1 MSIRLEN
8 VSYTYMKKTPYE
20 RTALKEVSLTIDKGE
35 YIAVIG
41 HTGSGKSTMMQ
52 HLNGLLN
59 PDQGSVFVDDI
70 DISGKGQEAKKAR
83 NKVGMVFQYPE
94 HQIFAET
101 IFEDVAF
108 GPRNKGLA
116 EEEVE
121 KQVKAALSSVGLD
134 YDTFANRSPFQLSG
148 GQMRRVAIAGVIAMD
163 PDYLILD
170 EPSAGLDPRSRDSIF
185 REINELYQARK
196 MAVILVTHSME
207 EAAQYAKRLLVMSKG
222 KIVIDGE
229 SREVFRNH
237 REALKELGVDV
248 PQAVK
253 LAELLRER
261 GLSINNDVTKTEELV
276 KQIKLAKGW
285 I

>member
-1 MSIRLEN
+1 MSIRLDN
-8 VSYTYMKKTPYE
+8 VSYTYMKKTPFE
-20 RTALKEVSLTIDKGE
+20 RTALKEVTLTIEKGE

-52 HLNGLLN
+52 HLNGLLS
-59 PDQGSVFVDDI
+59 PDQGKVFVDEV
-70 DISGKGQEAKKAR
+70 DISSKGAEAKKAR

-108 GPRNKGLA
+108 GPRNKGLS

-121 KQVKAALSSVGLD
+121 QQVKAALSFVGLD

-148 GQMRRVAIAGVIAMD
+148 GQMRRVAIAGVVAMD

-170 EPSAGLDPRSRDSIF
+170 EPSAGLDPQSRDNIF
-185 REINELYQARK
+185 REINSLYQARK

-207 EAAQYAKRLLVMSKG
+207 EAAQYAKRLLVMAKG
-222 KIVIDGE
+222 KVVIDG
-229 SREVFRNH
+229 SSAEVFQHH
-237 REALKELGVDV
+237 REDLKNLGVDV
-248 PQAVK
+248 PQAIK
-253 LAELLRER
+253 LADVLREH
-261 GLSINNDVTKTEELV
+261 GLQIGNDVLKTEDLIQ
-276 KQIKLAKGW
+276 QIKLAKGW
-285 I
+285 M

>member
-1 MSIRLEN
+1 MSIRLDN

-20 RTALKEVSLTIDKGE
+20 RTALKEVTLTIEKGE

-52 HLNGLLN
+52 HFNGLLN
-59 PDQGSVFVDDI
+59 PDAGKVFVDDV
-70 DISGKGQEAKKAR
+70 DISSKGAEAKKAR

-108 GPRNKGLA
+108 GPRNKGLS

-121 KQVKAALSSVGLD
+121 KQVKAALSFVGLD

-148 GQMRRVAIAGVIAMD
+148 GQMRRVAIAGVVAMD

-185 REINELYQARK
+185 REINHLYRARK

-207 EAAQYAKRLLVMSKG
+207 EAAQYAKRLLDMAKG
-222 KIVIDGE
+222 KIVIDGN
-229 SREVFRNH
+229 SAEVFQNH
-237 REALKELGVDV
+237 REALKEVGVDV
-248 PQAVK
+248 PQAIK
-253 LAELLRER
+253 LADVLRER
-261 GLSINNDVTKTEELV
+261 GLRISNDVLKTEDLV

-285 I
+285 L

>member
-121 KQVKAALSSVGLD
+121 KQVKTALSFVGLD

>member
-121 KQVKAALSSVGLD
+121 KQVKAALSFVGLD

-207 EAAQYAKRLLVMSKG
+207 EAAQYAKRLLVMAKG

>member
-1 MSIRLEN
+1 MSIKLEN

-20 RTALKEVSLTIDKGE
+20 RTALKEVTLTIEKGE

-52 HLNGLLN
+52 HLNGLLS
-59 PDQGSVFVDDI
+59 PDQGKVFVDEV
-70 DISGKGQEAKKAR
+70 DISSKGAEAKKAR

-108 GPRNKGLA
+108 GPRNKGLS

-121 KQVKAALSSVGLD
+121 QQVKAALSFVGLD

-148 GQMRRVAIAGVIAMD
+148 GQMRRVAIAGVVAMD

-170 EPSAGLDPRSRDSIF
+170 EPSAGLDPQSRDNIF
-185 REINELYQARK
+185 REINSLYQARK

-207 EAAQYAKRLLVMSKG
+207 EAAQYAKRLLVMAKG
-222 KIVIDGE
+222 KVVIDG
-229 SREVFRNH
+229 SSAEVFQHH
-237 REALKELGVDV
+237 REDLKNLGVDV
-248 PQAVK
+248 PQAIK
-253 LAELLRER
+253 LADVLREH
-261 GLSINNDVTKTEELV
+261 GLQIGNDVLKTEDLIQ
-276 KQIKLAKGW
+276 QIKLAKGW
-285 I
+285 M

>member
-1 MSIRLEN
+1 MSIKLEN

-20 RTALKEVSLTIDKGE
+20 RTALKEVTLTIEKGE

-52 HLNGLLN
+52 HLNGLLS
-59 PDQGSVFVDDI
+59 PDQGKVFVDEV
-70 DISGKGQEAKKAR
+70 DISSKGAEAKKAR

-108 GPRNKGLA
+108 GPRNKGLSEA
-116 EEEVE
+116 EVE
-121 KQVKAALSSVGLD
+121 QQVKAALSFVGLD

-148 GQMRRVAIAGVIAMD
+148 GQMRRVAIAGVVAMD

-170 EPSAGLDPRSRDSIF
+170 EPSAGLDPQSRDNIF
-185 REINELYQARK
+185 REINSLYQARK

-207 EAAQYAKRLLVMSKG
+207 EAAQYAKRLLVMAKG
-222 KIVIDGE
+222 KVVIDG
-229 SREVFRNH
+229 SSAEVFQHH
-237 REALKELGVDV
+237 REDLKNLGVDV
-248 PQAVK
+248 PQAIK
-253 LAELLRER
+253 LADVLREH
-261 GLSINNDVTKTEELV
+261 GLQIGNDVLKTEDLIQ
-276 KQIKLAKGW
+276 QIKLAKGW
-285 I
+285 M

>member
-1 MSIRLEN
+1 MSIKLEN

-20 RTALKEVSLTIDKGE
+20 RTALKEVTLTIEKGE

-52 HLNGLLN
+52 HLNGLLS
-59 PDQGSVFVDDI
+59 PDQGKVFVDEV
-70 DISGKGQEAKKAR
+70 DISSKGAEAKKAR

-108 GPRNKGLA
+108 GPRNKGLSEA
-116 EEEVE
+116 EVE
-121 KQVKAALSSVGLD
+121 QQVKAALSFVGLD

-148 GQMRRVAIAGVIAMD
+148 GQMRRVAIAGVVAMD

-170 EPSAGLDPRSRDSIF
+170 EPSAGLDPQSRDNIF
-185 REINELYQARK
+185 REINSLYQARK

-207 EAAQYAKRLLVMSKG
+207 EAAQYAKRLLVMAKG
-222 KIVIDGE
+222 RVVIDG
-229 SREVFRNH
+229 SSAEVFQHH
-237 REALKELGVDV
+237 REDLKNLGVDV
-248 PQAVK
+248 PQAIK
-253 LAELLRER
+253 LADVLREH
-261 GLSINNDVTKTEELV
+261 GLQIGNDVLKTEDLIQ
-276 KQIKLAKGW
+276 QIKLAKGW
-285 I
+285 M

>member
-1 MSIRLEN
+1 MSIRLDN
-8 VSYTYMKKTPYE
+8 VSYTYMKKTPFE
-20 RTALKEVSLTIDKGE
+20 RTALKDVTLTIEKGE

-52 HLNGLLN
+52 HFNGLLS
-59 PDQGSVFVDDI
+59 PDAGKVFVDNVDI
-70 DISGKGQEAKKAR
+70 NAKGAEAKKAR

-108 GPRNKGLA
+108 GPRNKGLS

-121 KQVKAALSSVGLD
+121 SQVKAALSFVGLD

-148 GQMRRVAIAGVIAMD
+148 GQMRRVAIAGVVAMD

-170 EPSAGLDPRSRDSIF
+170 EPSAGLDPQSRDNIF
-185 REINELYQARK
+185 REINALYQARK

-207 EAAQYAKRLLVMSKG
+207 EAAQYAKRLLVMAKG
-222 KIVIDGE
+222 KVVIDGE
-229 SREVFRNH
+229 SAEVFQNH

-248 PQAVK
+248 PQAIK
-253 LAELLRER
+253 LADVLRER
-261 GLSINNDVTKTEELV
+261 GLQISNDVLKTEDLV

-285 I
+285 M

>member
-121 KQVKAALSSVGLD
+121 KQVKAALSFVRLD

>member
-1 MSIRLEN
+1 MSIRLDN
-8 VSYTYMKKTPYE
+8 VSYTYMKKTPFE
-20 RTALKEVSLTIDKGE
+20 RTALKEVTLTIEKGE

-52 HLNGLLN
+52 HFNGLLS
-59 PDQGSVFVDDI
+59 PDAGKVFVDNVDI
-70 DISGKGQEAKKAR
+70 NAKGAEAKKAR

-108 GPRNKGLA
+108 GPRNKGLS

-121 KQVKAALSSVGLD
+121 SQVKAALSFVGLD

-148 GQMRRVAIAGVIAMD
+148 GQMRRVAIAGVVAMD

-170 EPSAGLDPRSRDSIF
+170 EPSAGLDPQSRDNIF
-185 REINELYQARK
+185 RAINALYQARK

-207 EAAQYAKRLLVMSKG
+207 EAAQYAKRLLVMAKG
-222 KIVIDGE
+222 KVVIDGE
-229 SREVFRNH
+229 SAEVFQNH

-248 PQAVK
+248 PQAIK
-253 LAELLRER
+253 LADVLRER
-261 GLSINNDVTKTEELV
+261 GLQISSDVLKTEDLV

-285 I
+285 M

>member
-1 MSIRLEN
+1 MSIKLEN

-20 RTALKEVSLTIDKGE
+20 RTALKEVTLTIAKGE

-52 HLNGLLN
+52 HLNGLLS
-59 PDQGSVFVDDI
+59 PDQGKVFVDEV
-70 DISGKGQEAKKAR
+70 DISSKGAEAKKAR

-108 GPRNKGLA
+108 GPRNKGLSEA
-116 EEEVE
+116 EVE
-121 KQVKAALSSVGLD
+121 QQVKAALSFVGLD

-148 GQMRRVAIAGVIAMD
+148 GQMRRVAIAGVVAMD

-170 EPSAGLDPRSRDSIF
+170 EPSAGLDPQSRDNIF
-185 REINELYQARK
+185 REINSLYQARK

-207 EAAQYAKRLLVMSKG
+207 EAAQYAKRLLVMAKG
-222 KIVIDGE
+222 KVVIDG
-229 SREVFRNH
+229 SSAEVFQHH
-237 REALKELGVDV
+237 REDLKNLGVDV
-248 PQAVK
+248 PQAIK
-253 LAELLRER
+253 LADVLREH
-261 GLSINNDVTKTEELV
+261 GLQIGNDVLKTEDLIQ
-276 KQIKLAKGW
+276 QIKLAKGW
-285 I
+285 M

>member
-1 MSIRLEN
+1 MSIRLDN
-8 VSYTYMKKTPYE
+8 VSYTYMKKTPFE
-20 RTALKEVSLTIDKGE
+20 RTALKEVTLTIEKGE

-52 HLNGLLN
+52 HLNGLLS
-59 PDQGSVFVDDI
+59 PDAGKVYVDDV
-70 DISGKGQEAKKAR
+70 DISSKGAEAKKAR

-108 GPRNKGLA
+108 GPRNKGLS

-121 KQVKAALSSVGLD
+121 KQVKAALSFVGLD

-148 GQMRRVAIAGVIAMD
+148 GQMRRVAIAGVVAMD

-185 REINELYQARK
+185 REINHLYRARK

-207 EAAQYAKRLLVMSKG
+207 EAAQYAKRLLVMAKG
-222 KIVIDGE
+222 KIVIDGN
-229 SREVFRNH
+229 SAEVFQNH
-237 REALKELGVDV
+237 REALKEVGVDV
-248 PQAVK
+248 PQAIK
-253 LAELLRER
+253 LADVLRER
-261 GLSINNDVTKTEELV
+261 GLRISNDVLKTEDLV

-285 I
+285 L

>member
-20 RTALKEVSLTIDKGE
+20 RTALKGVSLTIDKGE

>member
-121 KQVKAALSSVGLD
+121 KQVKAALSFVGLD

-196 MAVILVTHSME
+196 MAVILVTNSME

>member
-59 PDQGSVFVDDI
+59 PDAGKVFVDEI

-121 KQVKAALSSVGLD
+121 KQVKAALSFVGLD

-148 GQMRRVAIAGVIAMD
+148 GQMRRVAIAGVVAMD

-207 EAAQYAKRLLVMSKG
+207 EAAQYAKRLLVMAKG

-229 SREVFRNH
+229 SSEVFRNH

-261 GLSINNDVTKTEELV
+261 GLSISNDVTKTEDLV

>member
-1 MSIRLEN
+1 MSIRLDN
-8 VSYTYMKKTPYE
+8 VSYTYMKKTPFE
-20 RTALKEVSLTIDKGE
+20 RIALREVTLTIGKGE

-52 HLNGLLN
+52 HFNGLLS
-59 PDQGSVFVDDI
+59 PDAGKVFVDNVDI
-70 DISGKGQEAKKAR
+70 NAKGAEAKKAR
-83 NKVGMVFQYPE
+83 NKAGMVFQYPE

-108 GPRNKGLA
+108 GPRNKGLS

-121 KQVKAALSSVGLD
+121 SQVKAALSFVGLD

-148 GQMRRVAIAGVIAMD
+148 GQMRRVAIAGVVAMD

-170 EPSAGLDPRSRDSIF
+170 EPSAGLDPQSRDNIF
-185 REINELYQARK
+185 REINALYQARK

-207 EAAQYAKRLLVMSKG
+207 EAAQYAKRLLVMAKG
-222 KIVIDGE
+222 KVVIDGE
-229 SREVFRNH
+229 SAEVFQNH

-248 PQAVK
+248 PQAIK
-253 LAELLRER
+253 LADVLRER
-261 GLSINNDVTKTEELV
+261 GLQISSDVLKTEDLV

-285 I
+285 M

>member
-1 MSIRLEN
+1 MSIKLEN

-20 RTALKEVSLTIDKGE
+20 RTALKEVTLTIEKGE

-52 HLNGLLN
+52 HLNGLLS
-59 PDQGSVFVDDI
+59 PDQGKVFVDEV
-70 DISGKGQEAKKAR
+70 DISSKGAEAKKAR

-108 GPRNKGLA
+108 GPRNKGLSEA
-116 EEEVE
+116 EVE
-121 KQVKAALSSVGLD
+121 QQVKAAFSFVGLD

-148 GQMRRVAIAGVIAMD
+148 GQMRRVAIAGVVAMD

-170 EPSAGLDPRSRDSIF
+170 EPSAGLDPQSRDNIF
-185 REINELYQARK
+185 REINSLYQARK

-207 EAAQYAKRLLVMSKG
+207 EAAQYAKRLLVMAKG
-222 KIVIDGE
+222 KVVIDG
-229 SREVFRNH
+229 SSAEVFQHH
-237 REALKELGVDV
+237 REDLKNLGVDV
-248 PQAVK
+248 PQAIK
-253 LAELLRER
+253 LADVLREH
-261 GLSINNDVTKTEELV
+261 GLQIGNDVLKTEDLIQ
-276 KQIKLAKGW
+276 QIKLAKGW
-285 I
+285 M

>member
-121 KQVKAALSSVGLD
+121 KQVKTALSFVGLD

-148 GQMRRVAIAGVIAMD
+148 GQMRRVAIAGVVAMD

>member
-1 MSIRLEN
+1 MSIRLDN
-8 VSYTYMKKTPYE
+8 VSYTYMKKTPFE
-20 RTALKEVSLTIDKGE
+20 RTALTEVTLTIEKGE

-52 HLNGLLN
+52 HFNGLLS
-59 PDQGSVFVDDI
+59 PDAGKVFVDNVDI
-70 DISGKGQEAKKAR
+70 NAKGAEAKKAR

-108 GPRNKGLA
+108 GPRNKGLS

-121 KQVKAALSSVGLD
+121 SQVKAALSFVGLD

-148 GQMRRVAIAGVIAMD
+148 GQMRRVAIAGVVAMD

-170 EPSAGLDPRSRDSIF
+170 EPSAGLDPQSRDNIF
-185 REINELYQARK
+185 REINSLYQARK

-207 EAAQYAKRLLVMSKG
+207 EAAQYAKRLLVMAKG
-222 KIVIDGE
+222 KVVIDG
-229 SREVFRNH
+229 SSAEVFQHH
-237 REALKELGVDV
+237 REDLKNLGVDV
-248 PQAVK
+248 PQAIK
-253 LAELLRER
+253 LADVLREH
-261 GLSINNDVTKTEELV
+261 GLQIGNDVLKTEDLIQ
-276 KQIKLAKGW
+276 QIKLAKGW
-285 I
+285 M